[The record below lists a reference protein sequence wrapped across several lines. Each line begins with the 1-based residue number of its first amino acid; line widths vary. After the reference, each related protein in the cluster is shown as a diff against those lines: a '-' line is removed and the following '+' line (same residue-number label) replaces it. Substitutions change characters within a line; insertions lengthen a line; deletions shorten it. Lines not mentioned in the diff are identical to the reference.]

1 MFGGLIMSEDDKS
14 VPGFWCHSCCAYS
27 DSRLRAPVLAA
38 EPNGDSSR
46 NGYLKYLSFNDNK
59 AQLQIGAVI
68 GEGRKN
74 LKFYAVPDA
83 VAEAAIQ
90 AAMLVVTAWYQGLGP
105 ARDA

>member
-1 MFGGLIMSEDDKS
+1 MSEDDKS

-83 VAEAAIQ
+83 VAEAAIK
-90 AAMLVVTAWYQGLGP
+90 AAMSVVTAWYNGRVGG
-105 ARDA
+105 

>member
-1 MFGGLIMSEDDKS
+1 MSEEKS

-59 AQLQIGAVI
+59 AQLQVGAVV
-68 GEGRKN
+68 GEERKN
-74 LKFYAVPDA
+74 IKFYDVPTA
-83 VAEAAIQ
+83 VAETAIQ
-90 AAMLVVTAWYQGLGP
+90 AAMAVVNAWYQGLGP

>member
-1 MFGGLIMSEDDKS
+1 MSEDDKS
-14 VPGFWCHSCCAYS
+14 VLGFWCHSCCAYS
-27 DSRLRAPVLAA
+27 DSYLRAPVLAA

-46 NGYLKYLSFNDNK
+46 YGYLKYLSFKDNK
-59 AQLQIGAVI
+59 ASLQVGAI
-68 GEGRKN
+68 SGEDGKN
-74 LKFYAVPDA
+74 IKFYDVPDA